1 MKQRAIIY
9 ARQSSGSD
17 DFSESVSVQITN
29 CQILAERNGLE
40 LIGVYSDLNISGKTF
55 PVGWETLAASDRAYQ
70 NWLKNNSTRKQFR
83 SGLGE
88 VVKQL
93 AKIDYIIVDDITR
106 LYRPLTRSYLESAV
120 NQSLIENNVQILQVK
135 GGKLNLASFDQQ
147 LITMLKNQIN
157 DEQIA
162 KQRQRSIEVLDKLRD
177 SGIMPTGI
185 TAFGL
190 IYNTV
195 EKTYRYD
202 PEKAEIIRFIFREV
216 IAKRR
221 YCSIIREVNTRWSEH
236 FNGCFWEKT
245 FREILRKPIY
255 AGYQYNSTGEL
266 IVNHQGEAIISL
278 DEFLQAQ
285 QIMQRKRTLYSA
297 RNCNSASKN
306 IHYLPLS
313 GYLYCGC
320 CGSKLVAAIE
330 KGKVSYFCRRGSL
343 LQNLQCR
350 QSRIAVRCTEKN
362 LYGLLDTVQ
371 AFLGYVLLAEEE
383 TAEHNLL
390 TRYRKNKLTRDEFA
404 SLLKK
409 AELELT
415 VKYEKVEIRIQ
426 NISFTVPRKHSGRQ
440 TGFSAHRIRTVRRK
454 LAEVIEKR
462 YFGLGQQNL
471 TNKYEKI
478 NFF

>member
-1 MKQRAIIY
+1 MKQQAIIY

-17 DFSESVSVQITN
+17 DYSESVSVQIIN
-29 CQILAERNGLE
+29 CQILADRNGLE
-40 LIGVYSDLNISGKTF
+40 VIGVYSDLNISGKTF
-55 PVGWETLAASDRAYQ
+55 PVGWEALAASDRAYQ

-88 VVKQL
+88 VIKQL
-93 AKIDYIIVDDITR
+93 ARIDYIIVDDITR

-120 NQSLIENNVQILQVK
+120 NQALIENNVQILQVK

-147 LITMLKNQIN
+147 LVTMLKNQIN

-195 EKTYRYD
+195 DKTYRCD
-202 PEKAEIIRFIFREV
+202 QEKAEIIQFIFREV
-216 IAKRR
+216 IAMRP
-221 YCSIIREVNTRWSEH
+221 YCSIIREVNTRWAEH

-255 AGYQYNSTGEL
+255 AGYQYNSKGDL
-266 IVNHQGEAIISL
+266 IVNHQGSAIITL

-285 QIMQRKRTLYSA
+285 QVMQHKRTLYSA
-297 RNCNSASKN
+297 RNCNSSNKS

-330 KGKVSYFCRRGSL
+330 KGKVAYFCRRGTL
-343 LQNLQCR
+343 RQDWQCR
-350 QSRIAVRCTEKN
+350 QSRISVLCTEKN

-371 AFLGYVLLAEEE
+371 AFLGYVLLAEAGNIVSE
-383 TAEHNLL
+383 TFGHDLL

-404 SLLKK
+404 LLLNKS
-409 AELELT
+409 ELKLT
-415 VKYEKVEIRIQ
+415 VKYEKVEIRIKDR
-426 NISFTVPRKHSGRQ
+426 SFTVPRKRSGRQ
-440 TGFSAHRIRTVRRK
+440 TGFSATRIRAVRRE
-454 LAEVIEKR
+454 LAGEIEQHYLALRKSESYR
-462 YFGLGQQNL
+462 
-471 TNKYEKI
+471 
-478 NFF
+478 